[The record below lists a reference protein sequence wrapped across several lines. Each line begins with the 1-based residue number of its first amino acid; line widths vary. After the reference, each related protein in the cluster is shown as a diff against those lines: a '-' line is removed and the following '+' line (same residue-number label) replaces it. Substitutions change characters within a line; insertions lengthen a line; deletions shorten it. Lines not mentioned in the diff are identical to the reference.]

1 MSSNT
6 GRTDLHSH
14 LFPGVDDGA
23 RNLEDARAGLLALQ
37 QAGVNRVV
45 TTPHFAASF
54 TDDIL
59 RFDRVMD
66 RMDAAWEALE
76 ALARAEF
83 PGMTVARGQE
93 VALDKPDMTFE
104 DSRLRLA
111 GTSFALVEWPRFNP
125 PPAAPLALRR
135 IRDLGVLPLVAHA
148 ERYQGAVQ
156 NLSRIAAW
164 REAGAYMQVN
174 YGSLVGQYGPE
185 ARAAAHRMLERGWV
199 DVLASDLHPVPGF
212 QLYIEPVQQL
222 LEEAGGLEQL
232 ELLTV
237 TNPGRIL
244 DDQEPLPAAPMI
256 LTEGI
261 WERFR
266 RFLRRKKT

>member
-1 MSSNT
+1 M
-6 GRTDLHSH
+6 
-14 LFPGVDDGA
+14 
-23 RNLEDARAGLLALQ
+23 
-37 QAGVNRVV
+37 V

-59 RFDRVMD
+59 RLDRVMD
-66 RMDAAWEALE
+66 RMDAAWDQLQALVE
-76 ALARAEF
+76 SEF
-83 PGMTVARGQE
+83 PDMTVARGQE

-104 DSRLRLA
+104 DERLRLA

-125 PPAAPLALRR
+125 PPASSLALKRLS
-135 IRDLGVLPLVAHA
+135 DTGVRPLVAHV
-148 ERYQGAVQ
+148 ERYHGALQ
-156 NLSRIAAW
+156 NLGRIESW
-164 REAGAYMQVN
+164 REAGAFTQVN

-185 ARAAAHRMLERGWV
+185 PRAAALRMLERGWV

-212 QLYIEPVQQL
+212 KLYIDQV
-222 LEEAGGLEQL
+222 EELMERAGALDQL
-232 ELLTV
+232 ELLAS

-244 DDQEPLPAAPMI
+244 NDEEPLSATPMV

-266 RFLRRKKT
+266 KFLTRKRT